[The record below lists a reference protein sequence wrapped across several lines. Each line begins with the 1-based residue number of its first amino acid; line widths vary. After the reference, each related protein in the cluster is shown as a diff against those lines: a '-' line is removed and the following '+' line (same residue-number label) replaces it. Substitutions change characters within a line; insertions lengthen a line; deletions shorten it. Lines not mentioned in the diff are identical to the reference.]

1 MAKKKAK
8 KDVRK
13 IITDKI
19 IEQMQACIASDYKKP
34 WFSID
39 MMPINAVT
47 KKTYRGMNTFWL
59 GLTGYSVL
67 EFASYKQWESIG
79 AQVRKGEKGHL
90 VIYYMPFEIEDKDT
104 GEKKTIPLLKHST
117 VFNCSQVDGYEPIV
131 FDNTLND
138 NKAVKHAEEFVKNCG
153 IEVRNDIGQAFYMP
167 STDRVHIPK
176 LDQFKDAESY
186 YSVLFHEFT
195 HATGAKTRLDR
206 NLSGKYGDETYA
218 FEELIA
224 ELGSA
229 FTMAHLGL
237 ESEPREDHAK
247 YLKNWIAA
255 LKNDTSF
262 IFQASAKAQLAS
274 DWLIEQQKEEKA

>member
-1 MAKKKAK
+1 MRKKAK
-8 KDVRK
+8 KDIRK

-19 IEQMQACIASDYKKP
+19 IEQMQECVASDYKKP
-34 WFSID
+34 WFSIN
-39 MMPINAVT
+39 MMPLNAVT

-59 GLTGYSVL
+59 GLTGHSIL
-67 EFASYKQWESIG
+67 EFASYKQWQSIG
-79 AQVRKGEKGHL
+79 AQVKKGETGYP

-117 VFNCSQVDGYEPIV
+117 VFNCSQVDGYEAV
-131 FDNTLND
+131 GYEKNMND
-138 NKAVKHAEEFVKNCG
+138 NKLVKHAEDFTKNCD
-153 IEVRNDIGQAFYMP
+153 IKIHNDSGEAYYSPSADTVHVPNIG
-167 STDRVHIPK
+167 
-176 LDQFKDAESY
+176 QFKDAESY

-195 HATGAKTRLDR
+195 HATGAKKRLDR
-206 NLSGKYGDETYA
+206 NLTGRFGDETYA

-229 FTMAHLGL
+229 FTMAHLSL
-237 ESEPREDHAK
+237 ESTPRDDHAK
-247 YLKNWIAA
+247 YLKNWIEA

-274 DWLIEQQKEEKA
+274 DWMIEQQKEEKE